1 MSRRDSNKESHDPAD
16 EERRPDKRS
25 YVRKMGDHAK
35 VVGSLGETLVR
46 EPKAF
51 PKKSAHAVR
60 PWVLKVWKA
69 RGGGLYAFGFVVTFV
84 YLEVS
89 LLIGEIMAATG
100 FVDFF
105 TEQLIELPFRF
116 LSESL
121 SNLIQAFIWPA
132 PIATFSPPWGIA
144 ILGVIYL
151 VFTYLIKE
159 PLERWL
165 FHDEDQ
171 KSL

>member
-1 MSRRDSNKESHDPAD
+1 MSRRNKQQESNKPAD
-16 EERRPDKRS
+16 EQRRPNKPS
-25 YVRKMGDHAK
+25 YIRKLGDRAR
-35 VVGSLGETLVR
+35 VVGSLGETLVK

-51 PKKSAHAVR
+51 PKQSAHAMR
-60 PWVLKVWKA
+60 PWFRKVWKA
-69 RGGGLYAFGFVVTFV
+69 RGGGLYAFGFVLTFV

-89 LLIGEIMAATG
+89 LMIGEIMAATG

-121 SNLIQAFIWPA
+121 SNLIQAFIWPV
-132 PIATFSPPWGIA
+132 PILGFSPPWGVV
-144 ILGVIYL
+144 ILAVIYL
-151 VFTYLIKE
+151 LFTYLIKE

-165 FHDEDQ
+165 FHDDT
-171 KSL
+171 